1 MNLKNGSALIR
12 NWLSE
17 LSELSVGSVAT
28 STTGTSTT
36 GTNTNGAIDDSVNCH
51 EFTIGSGLSG
61 LDFVDDS

>member
-17 LSELSVGSVAT
+17 LSVGSVAT
-28 STTGTSTT
+28 STTG
-36 GTNTNGAIDDSVNCH
+36 TNGAIDDSVNCH